1 MGVGSVI
8 ALRAT
13 DDHALAR
20 RCVEGDESAQR
31 ELFERYKRHVHGTL
45 YRILG
50 SNGEMDDLVQESF
63 LSAFRSLHGFRG
75 ESSLSTWLD
84 RVTARVAYAHLSH
97 RRPESARLELVPEI
111 ASSDPSAE
119 DRVLT
124 REAARRLYAVLD
136 RIEAR
141 QRIAFTLHV
150 IDGRPLQEVATIT
163 ESSLMVTKTRVW
175 RASREVE
182 RRARRDPLLASLVRT
197 DTASMEKE

>member
-1 MGVGSVI
+1 MI
-8 ALRAT
+8 ALRAS
-13 DDHALAR
+13 DDRALAE
-20 RCVEGDESAQR
+20 RCVAGDPGAQR

-50 SNGEMDDLVQESF
+50 TNGEMDDLVQESF

-84 RVTARVAYAHLSH
+84 RITARVAYAHLS
-97 RRPESARLELVPEI
+97 RARQSTARLELLPEI
-111 ASSDPSAE
+111 ASDDPSAE
-119 DRVLT
+119 DRALT
-124 REAARRLYAVLD
+124 REAGRRLYAVLD

-150 IDGRPLQEVATIT
+150 IDGRSLQEVATIT
-163 ESSLMVTKTRVW
+163 ESSVMVTKTRVW

-182 RRARRDPLLASLVRT
+182 SRARRDPLLASLVRT
-197 DTASMEKE
+197 DTASKKKKG